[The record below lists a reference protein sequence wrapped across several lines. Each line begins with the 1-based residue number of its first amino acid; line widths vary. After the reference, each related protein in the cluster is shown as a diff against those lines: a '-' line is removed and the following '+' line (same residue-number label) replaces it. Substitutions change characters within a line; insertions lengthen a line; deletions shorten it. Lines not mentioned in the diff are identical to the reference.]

1 MIQVHVGNLT
11 GSNPAT
17 RTIKK
22 GLLFSKSPFLYLT
35 INNEKIKIQLK
46 YLQKLAVMLTYYCN
60 LLLLQQ
66 NLGIFMKIYNCL
78 LFNGISES
86 QIKGLLYYL
95 NAYEVKFN
103 KGEEICSYNKNSNT
117 FGIILNGKAYLKKLD
132 SNGNFSILE
141 TLIKNSV
148 FSDAISYTATDVN
161 YIGVYAQEPTTVLFL
176 DINRI
181 FERQNA
187 CDGHSTFIYNLM
199 NYVVNKSKMLSE
211 RIEILS
217 SKSIK
222 DKLLSY
228 FSLLANNNKSNTF
241 IVPMSYTNLAEY
253 LCIDRSAMMRE
264 IKKLNDDGIILSSK
278 RQVTIINNEYI

>member
-1 MIQVHVGNLT
+1 MGGRFCFMRAVKHYNK
-11 GSNPAT
+11 
-17 RTIKK
+17 R
-22 GLLFSKSPFLYLT
+22 
-35 INNEKIKIQLK
+35 NEKNKNLILKIKLN
-46 YLQKLAVMLTYYCN
+46 YLQNRVNVLTYYCY

-66 NLGIFMKIYNCL
+66 NLGVFMKIYNCL
-78 LFNGISES
+78 LFNGINES
-86 QIKGLLYYL
+86 QVKQMLTYL
-95 NAYEVKFN
+95 NAYEVKYN
-103 KGEEICSYNKNSNT
+103 KGEEICSYNKNPNT
-117 FGIILNGKAYLKKLD
+117 FGIILNGKSYVKKLD

-141 TLIKNSV
+141 TLLKNSV
-148 FSDAISYTATDVN
+148 FSDAISYTATDTN
-161 YIGVYAQEPTTVLFL
+161 YISVYALEPTTVLFL

-181 FERQNA
+181 FEQQNS
-187 CDGHSTFIYNLM
+187 CEGHSTFIYNLM